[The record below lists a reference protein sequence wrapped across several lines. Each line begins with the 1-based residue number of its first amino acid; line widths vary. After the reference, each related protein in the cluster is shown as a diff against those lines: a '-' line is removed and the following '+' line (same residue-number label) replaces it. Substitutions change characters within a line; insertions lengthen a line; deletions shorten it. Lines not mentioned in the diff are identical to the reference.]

1 MVTCIHGVDKDLA
14 IIVDLK
20 GTAAEKKNLVGGI
33 KQVDV
38 MERSVVKGGINALLD
53 LVLYSQYYLSISI
66 VILKYY
72 TLKYRKD

>member
-53 LVLYSQYYLSISI
+53 LVLYS
-66 VILKYY
+66 
-72 TLKYRKD
+72 

>member
-1 MVTCIHGVDKDLA
+1 MYSRGGQGPCNYCGPE
-14 IIVDLK
+14 

-53 LVLYSQYYLSISI
+53 LVLY
-66 VILKYY
+66 
-72 TLKYRKD
+72 

>member
-1 MVTCIHGVDKDLA
+1 MAKIVLTKESVEIMVTCIHGVDKDLA

-53 LVLYSQYYLSISI
+53 LVLYS
-66 VILKYY
+66 
-72 TLKYRKD
+72 